1 MTMETVSPTDLQ
13 RLFDDYGER
22 LLFVIRRNLS
32 PALSARFS
40 PEDVLQEA
48 YLAATQR
55 ADFVT
60 ARPDIPA
67 YFKLRTITLQTII
80 DLERRHLQYE
90 KRSALKEVSG
100 EAAAVAIGAAPDD
113 APSPRTLLARKE
125 RNTLLKHVM
134 GKLSEPDHQILILR
148 HFDGMGNAECA
159 AALGLTQKAA
169 SIRYVRALHRLHERL
184 LAYSEFRT

>member
-1 MTMETVSPTDLQ
+1 MDLTSPIDLQ
-13 RLFDDYGER
+13 RLFGDYGER
-22 LLFVIRRNLS
+22 LLFVIKRNLS

-48 YLAATQR
+48 YLSATQR
-55 ADFVT
+55 TDFFT
-60 ARPDIPA
+60 ARPDVPS
-67 YFKLRTITLQTII
+67 YFKLRTIILQTII

-100 EAAAVAIGAAPDD
+100 EAATVALGTTPDE

-134 GKLSEPDHQILILR
+134 DELSESDHQILVLR

-159 AALGLTQKAA
+159 AALNITQKAA
-169 SIRYVRALHRLHERL
+169 SIRYVRALQRLHERL
-184 LAYSEFRT
+184 LAYSEFRA